1 MPKVSDLPPA
11 PTAVVELVKCG
22 CGKSRCSTEA
32 CSRKKHNNIHWHVC
46 CVHQLIKYICDS
58 HLDNCANPNNDTFDS
73 TDDETELDDDIELQ
87 I

>member
-22 CGKSRCSTEA
+22 CGKSQCSTEA
-32 CSRKKHNNIHWHVC
+32 SSCKKHSLAC
-46 CVHQLIKYICDS
+46 TELRACDS
-58 HLDNCANPNNDTFDS
+58 DLDNCANPNNKHVHNDTFDS